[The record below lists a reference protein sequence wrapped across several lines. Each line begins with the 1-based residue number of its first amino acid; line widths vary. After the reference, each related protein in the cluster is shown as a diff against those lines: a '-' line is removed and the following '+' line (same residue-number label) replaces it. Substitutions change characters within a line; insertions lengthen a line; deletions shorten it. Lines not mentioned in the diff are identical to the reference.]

1 MTKEKWWILG
11 AGLLIGA
18 IASVLVKLGN
28 PPNMGFCIACFERDI
43 AGAIGLH
50 RAGVVQYVRPE
61 IIGIILGVFLSSI
74 IAGEFKS
81 RGGSSTFVRFIMGA
95 FMMIGA
101 LVFLGCPLRD
111 VLRVAGGDLNAVVGL
126 LGFVTGIGAGVY
138 FLIHKKISV
147 SWNQETRLVYLFI
160 YLLLINPGLFFR

>member
-95 FMMIGA
+95 FMMIGPWFFWAA
-101 LVFLGCPLRD
+101 LCGMF
-111 VLRVAGGDLNAVVGL
+111 
-126 LGFVTGIGAGVY
+126 
-138 FLIHKKISV
+138 
-147 SWNQETRLVYLFI
+147 
-160 YLLLINPGLFFR
+160 